1 MKSRAFLDYG
11 IAMQHSIRPMEIN
24 SSAEKVRSQNYKL
37 HSSLENLV

>member
-1 MKSRAFLDYG
+1 MKKQSILDYG
-11 IAMQHSIRPMEIN
+11 IAVQHSIRPMEIN